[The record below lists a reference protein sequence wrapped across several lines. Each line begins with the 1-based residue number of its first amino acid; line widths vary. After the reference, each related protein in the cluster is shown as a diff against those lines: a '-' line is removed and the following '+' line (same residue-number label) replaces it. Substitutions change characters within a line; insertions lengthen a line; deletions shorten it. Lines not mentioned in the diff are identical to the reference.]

1 MRLSRP
7 QTLLLGALA
16 ALSLAPTAVHAIGDF
31 PCAGSSDSQ
40 SCADWSTDAN
50 AQGTI
55 SADAECV
62 PDPIGSGISY
72 CGYAR
77 AACTQATD
85 CDYGS
90 CGSDGFCAGYV
101 GDECPNGDIDCQAF
115 FFCGTNGRCGG
126 DGAAC
131 ANGDPSSP
139 IPNPEQQCES
149 LSCDETA
156 MTCEAPPSDGMEGG
170 SPCGVDSVCA
180 SDVCQTDS
188 TCQAV
193 SLAAP
198 SQAARQKKK
207 RFVVGPGAGVAK
219 FFGECKRGFTAC
231 LVASSE
237 HSENY
242 ECVNTD
248 SNLEQCGGCANDGGV
263 DCTDL
268 PGVEGVM
275 CDAGRCVVLS
285 CKPGLER
292 STDLA
297 ACV

>member
-1 MRLSRP
+1 MAWRVAAHVALTLSVPPVRP
-7 QTLLLGALA
+7 PCPLSPSRRRILNSQRALGA
-16 ALSLAPTAVHAIGDF
+16 
-31 PCAGSSDSQ
+31 
-40 SCADWSTDAN
+40 
-50 AQGTI
+50 
-55 SADAECV
+55 
-62 PDPIGSGISY
+62 
-72 CGYAR
+72 R
-77 AACTQATD
+77 A
-85 CDYGS
+85 
-90 CGSDGFCAGYV
+90 
-101 GDECPNGDIDCQAF
+101 
-115 FFCGTNGRCGG
+115 
-126 DGAAC
+126 
-131 ANGDPSSP
+131 
-139 IPNPEQQCES
+139 
-149 LSCDETA
+149 
-156 MTCEAPPSDGMEGG
+156 
-170 SPCGVDSVCA
+170 
-180 SDVCQTDS
+180 DVCQTDS

-242 ECVNTD
+242 EVRSSPCLLSAVEWLTEYDEQCVNTD